1 MAWSRCSRTSRAPSN
16 GAVFPPWCFLL
27 ADTDTFPAMPKL
39 DEGQSVEDRA
49 LPLIGGRRFWIYDAD
64 SPLGGPEGDEL
75 FNAAFDQLDARYQED
90 RSGPIGLCVP
100 ISDPELMGRRPD
112 AFWPETELLYAGTQ
126 GEAASVGETNPSSTQ
141 LRIRYFHDATIGP
154 GLPNS
159 PTIAQ
164 SEAVDYSLP
173 PGYRMVP
180 LAETDA
186 AGPDEVLALWGREK
200 ALPDPRE
207 AERRVNQVLMVALDP
222 SDRVAAVSTVYLE
235 RNEQLGMNL
244 WNLRGFV
251 ASEHRMGNLATRI
264 LWATRD
270 RLREAYES
278 GGHTSAPGVLLE
290 VENQLLMTY
299 FNRGFWVLSDFWF
312 IGESSL
318 GAHVR
323 VHYFPGARAPIP
335 RQ

>member
-1 MAWSRCSRTSRAPSN
+1 VPE
-16 GAVFPPWCFLL
+16 L
-27 ADTDTFPAMPKL
+27 AD
-39 DEGQSVEDRA
+39 GQKVEERA
-49 LPLIGGRRFWIYDAD
+49 LPLIGGRRFWVYDAGVL
-64 SPLGGPEGDEL
+64 PGTGEGDEL
-75 FNAAFDQLDARYQED
+75 FNVAFAQLDAGYRAD

-100 ISDPELMGRRPD
+100 ISDPELMRRHP
-112 AFWPETELLYAGTQ
+112 AAVWPETELLYAGAQ
-126 GEAASVGETNPSSTQ
+126 QEAATLAESSAASTQ
-141 LRIRYFHDATIGP
+141 LRIRYFYDATIGP

-186 AGPDEVLALWGREK
+186 AGTDDVLALWEREG
-200 ALPDPRE
+200 AMPDP
-207 AERRVNQVLMVALDP
+207 AEGRRRVHEVSIVALDP
-222 SDRVAAVSTVYLE
+222 EDRVAAVSTVYLK
-235 RNEQLGMNL
+235 RNAQLGMDL

-251 ASEHRMGNLATRI
+251 AREHRMGNLATQI

-270 RLREAYES
+270 HLRESYES
-278 GGHTSAPGVLLE
+278 GRHPNPGVILE

-299 FNRGFWVLSDFWF
+299 FNRAFWVYSDFWF
-312 IGESSL
+312 IGESQQ

-323 VHYFPGARAPIP
+323 VHYFPGAEAPIP
-335 RQ
+335 G